1 MQWNHYKRFQQL
13 NQLIIVMEKSMSA
26 KRDRKI
32 FYFYFDW
39 PKDVDENLKHKIQF
53 IIKSN
58 ESLAGNKIKKQ
69 EWAVT
74 FKI

>member
-1 MQWNHYKRFQQL
+1 
-13 NQLIIVMEKSMSA
+13 MEKSMSA

-32 FYFYFDW
+32 FYFYFDS

-69 EWAVT
+69 E
-74 FKI
+74 

>member
-1 MQWNHYKRFQQL
+1 
-13 NQLIIVMEKSMSA
+13 MEKSMSA

-69 EWAVT
+69 E
-74 FKI
+74 